1 MSTHPGV
8 SFVIQLV
15 SVRCLACSLCWSGCS
30 GCDSGRVLFR
40 AIFGLS
46 RLCTLG
52 KSLNGDLR
60 RHSTDAHK
68 EAADGALCWGAMEES
83 NYLKVSFFWCS
94 NWFKL
99 IQTSHWWAR
108 ARAGTPRRPSPW
120 KVTQPL
126 LRVSGHGKAEPSFIA
141 EFRICLD
148 HPRPSARRIRE
159 PFAACNFDFSFLM
172 HFRQQVKWALL
183 WSRILQGKWTL
194 QLFEPLMISI
204 WAWLPFRS
212 CCHMLPFVPGLLLAR
227 CRRAR
232 AQQTFH

>member
-1 MSTHPGV
+1 
-8 SFVIQLV
+8 
-15 SVRCLACSLCWSGCS
+15 
-30 GCDSGRVLFR
+30 
-40 AIFGLS
+40 
-46 RLCTLG
+46 
-52 KSLNGDLR
+52 
-60 RHSTDAHK
+60 
-68 EAADGALCWGAMEES
+68 
-83 NYLKVSFFWCS
+83 LKVSFFWCS

-194 QLFEPLMISI
+194 QLFEPLMISV

-212 CCHMLPFVPGLLLAR
+212 CCHMLPVSGFLTTTSTLYPTLLRPTSMVWKWSMWIRTRVPWPAHPLVDATIPWQCEIPWFSHRDTVPRFSLLA
-227 CRRAR
+227 
-232 AQQTFH
+232 